1 MLKTLKDKKLKNC
14 SSTNNKSIKQKNI
27 IVGLSGGV
35 DSSLSAALLIED
47 GWNVEGLTL
56 WLMKGEGSCCSEGL
70 VDAAGLCEDLGIDHH
85 IIDSREIF
93 EREIIKK
100 TTEAYKEGF
109 TPLPCSM
116 CNKNVKFEE
125 MLNFAIKKREFTY
138 IATGHYARIKNVSSS
153 KIINSKDL
161 KFKEFILLRGAD
173 KNKDQSY
180 FLYSLSQE
188 VLSRLILPLGE
199 LRKEE
204 TRQEALRL
212 GLRTAEKPES
222 QDLCL
227 VEHYGSM
234 KKFIDKHIE
243 PKEGEIIHI
252 NGEVLGKH
260 NGIQHFTV
268 GQRKGLGIAWPEPLY
283 VKTLDRQKN
292 IVYVA
297 NKSDLYK
304 KEALINS
311 VNWVSIEEPQKQ
323 IEVEAQIRYR
333 SPSVKGILIPERN
346 ADNLTQSFKLIF
358 KESQSSVTP
367 GQAAVFYKGDILLGG
382 GLIS

>member
-35 DSSLSAALLIED
+35 DSSLSAALLVKD
-47 GWNVEGLTL
+47 GWNVEGFTL
-56 WLMKGEGSCCSEGL
+56 WLMKGKGSCCSEGL

-93 EREIIKK
+93 EREVIKK

-161 KFKEFILLRGAD
+161 KFKDFILLRGAD

-346 ADNLTQSFKLIF
+346 ADNLTRSFKLIF